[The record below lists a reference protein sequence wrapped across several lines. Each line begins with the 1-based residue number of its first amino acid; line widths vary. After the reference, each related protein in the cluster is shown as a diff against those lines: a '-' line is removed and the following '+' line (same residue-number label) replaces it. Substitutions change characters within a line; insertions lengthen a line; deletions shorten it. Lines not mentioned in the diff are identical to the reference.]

1 MKKVTIIGGGLAGL
15 VTAIRLVRANL
26 PVILFEK
33 KKYPFHRVCGEYISN
48 ETVPFLRSN
57 NLFPAH
63 LRPSAIN
70 RFQLTST
77 NGNTA
82 HLPLDLGGFG
92 VSRYAYDHWLA
103 TIAQAEGVIIHQEKE
118 ITDIQFQTDQFILR
132 SQFDEYESDIVVG
145 AFGKRSKIDMKMERS
160 FITKRSPYVGVKYH
174 INYEHPKGLISLHNF
189 QNGYCGVSEVEGG
202 AVNLCYLTH
211 RSNLKNTGNIKL
223 MEEKVLYQN
232 PFLKKIFQNAT
243 FLFDQ
248 PETINEIS
256 FETKQ
261 PVENHVL
268 MSGDAAGMI
277 TPLCGNGMAMAIHSS
292 KMLSDLIIRFS
303 SGQISR
309 TALETTYRDLWSHQF
324 KRRLW
329 IGRKLQNLFGSDTM
343 SNLAVSLAKNIK
355 PIGNYLVS
363 KTHGK
368 PF

>member
-15 VTAIRLVRANL
+15 ITSIQLVRANV
-26 PVILFEK
+26 PVVLFER

-48 ETVPFLRSN
+48 ETIPFLRSI
-57 NLFPAH
+57 NLFPEQ
-63 LRPSAIN
+63 LKPSAIS

-77 NGNTA
+77 NGKA
-82 HLPLDLGGFG
+82 AYLALDLGGFG

-103 TIAQAEGVIIHQEKE
+103 TIAQVEGVVIYQEKE
-118 ITDIQFQTDQFILR
+118 ITDVSFQEDHFILR
-132 SQFDEYESDIVVG
+132 SQHDEYETDIVVG
-145 AFGKRSKIDMKMERS
+145 AFGKRSKLDRTMERS
-160 FITKRSPYVGVKYH
+160 FMKKRSPYVGVKYH
-174 INYEHPKGLISLHNF
+174 IRYDHPKGLISLHNF
-189 QNGYCGVSEVEGG
+189 QDGYCGVSEVEGG
-202 AVNLCYLTH
+202 VVNLCYLTH
-211 RSNLKNTGNIKL
+211 GNNLKKAGSIKI
-223 MEEKVLYQN
+223 MEEQVLYLN
-232 PFLKKIFQNAT
+232 PFLRSIFQNAT

-277 TPLCGNGMAMAIHSS
+277 TPLCGNGMAMAIHAS
-292 KMLSDLIIRFS
+292 KILSDLLVQFCN
-303 SGQISR
+303 GQISR
-309 TALETTYRDLWSHQF
+309 STLEFSYTDLWSRQF

-329 IGRKLQNLFGSDTM
+329 IGRKLQHLFGSDTM
-343 SNLAVSLAKNIK
+343 SNIAVSLAKSVK
-355 PIGNYLVS
+355 HVGNYLVS

>member
-15 VTAIRLVRANL
+15 VTSIQLARAKV
-26 PVILFEK
+26 PVVLFEK
-33 KKYPFHRVCGEYISN
+33 RKYPFHRVCGEYISN
-48 ETVPFLRSN
+48 ETVPFLRSI
-57 NLFPAH
+57 NLFPEA
-63 LRPSAIN
+63 LKPSAIN

-77 NGNTA
+77 NGKAA

-92 VSRYAYDHWLA
+92 VSRYAYDQWLA
-103 TIAQAEGVIIHQEKE
+103 TIAQAEGVIIQQEKE
-118 ITDIQFQTDQFILR
+118 ITDIKFHEDHLILR
-132 SQFDEYESDIVVG
+132 SQFDEFETDIVVG
-145 AFGKRSKIDMKMERS
+145 AFGKRSKIDMKMERTFFS
-160 FITKRSPYVGVKYH
+160 KRSPYVGVKYH
-174 INYEHPKGLISLHNF
+174 IKYDHPQGLISLHNF
-189 QNGYCGVSEVEGG
+189 QDGYCGVSEVEGG
-202 AVNLCYLTH
+202 IVNLCYLTH
-211 RSNLKNTGNIKL
+211 RSNLKNAGNIKQ

-232 PFLKKIFQNAT
+232 PFLKNIFQQAT

-292 KMLSDLIIRFS
+292 KILSDLLIQFCND
-303 SGQISR
+303 QISR
-309 TALETTYRDLWSHQF
+309 TTLEASYKDQWSHQF

-329 IGRKLQNLFGSDTM
+329 IGRTLQNLFGSDTM
-343 SNLAVSLAKNIK
+343 SNLAVSLAKNVK

-363 KTHGK
+363 KTHGR